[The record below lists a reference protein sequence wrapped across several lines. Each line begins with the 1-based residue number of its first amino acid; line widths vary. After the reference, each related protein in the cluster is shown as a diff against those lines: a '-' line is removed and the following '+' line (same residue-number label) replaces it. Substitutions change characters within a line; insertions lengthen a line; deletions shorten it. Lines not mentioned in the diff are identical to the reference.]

1 MGGRGSSSG
10 MSVDKHGNQ
19 KYAYGTEFR
28 TVLQAGNVKFVASNS
43 GSAKTPM
50 ETMTEGRVYATVNA
64 QNEVK
69 SITYYDKSNKRFK
82 QIDVSGQKHFINGKP
97 ELPHTHH
104 GYEHEEYGGTRTLS
118 PKEKKMVERVL
129 KTWYYHNG
137 R

>member
-10 MSVDKHGNQ
+10 MSVDKHGNP

-28 TVLQAGNVKFVASNS
+28 TVLEAGNVKFVMSNS

-50 ETMTEGRVYATVNA
+50 ETMTKGRVYVTVND
-64 QNEVK
+64 QNKVK
-69 SITYYDKSNKRFK
+69 SITYYDKNNKRFK
-82 QIDVSGQKHFINGKP
+82 QIDVSGQEHLINGKR

-104 GYEHEEYGGTRTLS
+104 GYEHEEYRGTRLLS

-129 KTWYYHNG
+129 KTWYHHSG
-137 R
+137 K